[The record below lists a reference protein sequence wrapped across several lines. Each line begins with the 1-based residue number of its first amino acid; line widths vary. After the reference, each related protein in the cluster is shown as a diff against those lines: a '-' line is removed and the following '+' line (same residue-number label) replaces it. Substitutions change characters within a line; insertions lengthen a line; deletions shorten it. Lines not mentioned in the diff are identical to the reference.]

1 MTKPTKHL
9 AVCVENLSHGYS
21 VRRRARGRRS
31 PKDASDTCKVPLDL
45 ALDQI
50 NFDIEPGEIFGFLG
64 PNGGGKTTLFR
75 ILSTMLRPS
84 EVGGHV
90 HIFGHNVLE
99 NAKQARRHLG
109 VVFQSPSLD
118 LKLTAEEN
126 LRYQGRLYGLS
137 GTKLR
142 RQMDQWLQR
151 VGLHA
156 RRTEYVERFSNGMR
170 RRLELAKALLHK
182 PSLLLL
188 DEPDVGLDPG
198 ARHEFRGHLH
208 NLCTQEN
215 VTVVLTTHLME
226 EADQCDRIAIIAA
239 GQIIASDTPANLKA
253 DIRGDI
259 IMVEPHGNALEVC
272 HTISEIFSPWRKG
285 TSPTIVEG
293 KIYFEK
299 PDGPKLVADLSV
311 KLHGQVRSI
320 SVGRPTLEDVFLHLT
335 GHTIWKK

>member
-1 MTKPTKHL
+1 MTTPTNNS
-9 AVCVENLSHGYS
+9 AVSVENISHRYS
-21 VRRRARGRRS
+21 APRQARGQRLR
-31 PKDASDTCKVPLDL
+31 KDPSDAYKAPLRL

-50 NFDIEPGEIFGFLG
+50 SFGIEPGEIFGFLG

-84 EVGGHV
+84 ETGGHV
-90 HIFGHNVLE
+90 HIFGQNVLV
-99 NAKQARRHLG
+99 NSKQARRYLG
-109 VVFQSPSLD
+109 VVFQNPSLD

-126 LRYQGRLYGLS
+126 LRYQGRLHGLS

-142 RQMDQWLQR
+142 QQMDRWLQR
-151 VGLHA
+151 VGLHD

-170 RRLELAKALLHK
+170 RRLELAKSLLHE
-182 PSLLLL
+182 PPLLLL

-208 NLCTQEN
+208 NLCAQEN

-239 GQIIASDTPANLKA
+239 GQIIASDTPTNLKA
-253 DIRGDI
+253 NIRGDI
-259 IMVEPHGNALEVC
+259 IMVEPHGKALEVC
-272 HTISEIFSPWRKG
+272 HMISEIFSPWRKG

-293 KIYFEK
+293 KIHFEK
-299 PDGPKLVADLSV
+299 PDGPKLVAELSM
-311 KLHGQVRSI
+311 KLHGHIRSI
-320 SVGRPTLEDVFLHLT
+320 SVGRPTLEDVFLHLA
-335 GHTIWKK
+335 GHAI